1 MSDKKQISELEFRE
15 DILYHKEHTWAKIEG
30 EQVRVGISDYAQD
43 QLGELIFIELPE
55 VGAEFRQGEVFGQAE
70 STKTVSALHMPISG
84 EVIAVNED
92 LENDPELVNN
102 DPYGKG
108 WIILVEPH
116 DLKESDNLL
125 TKEEYI
131 NLLKG

>member
-1 MSDKKQISELEFRE
+1 MSGEN
-15 DILYHKEHTWAKIEG
+15 ILYHKEHTWAKIEG

-70 STKTVSALHMPISG
+70 STKTVSDLHMPISG